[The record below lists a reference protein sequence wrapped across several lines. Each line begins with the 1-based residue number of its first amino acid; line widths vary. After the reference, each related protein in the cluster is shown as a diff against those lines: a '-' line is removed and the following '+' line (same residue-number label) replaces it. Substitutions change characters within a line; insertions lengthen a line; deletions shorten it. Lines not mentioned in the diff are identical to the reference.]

1 MPPRFLH
8 CAARRAKSTP
18 NRCGRDDKGEL
29 SEMAEMNYE
38 AEKRMDAVMGR
49 LLQSGVMVAAALVL
63 VGGVLYL
70 ARHATPTTDYR
81 HFSGEP
87 EAYRTLRGILREALA
102 LHGRG
107 LIQLGLLVLIATPVA
122 RVVFSVFAFLRQ
134 RDWVYVAVT
143 MIVLGLLCY
152 SLFGEHG

>member
-1 MPPRFLH
+1 
-8 CAARRAKSTP
+8 
-18 NRCGRDDKGEL
+18 
-29 SEMAEMNYE
+29 
-38 AEKRMDAVMGR
+38 MDAVMGR
-49 LLQSGVMVAAALVL
+49 LLQIGVTAAAALV
-63 VGGVLYL
+63 VTGGVLYL

-87 EAYRTLRGILREALA
+87 EEYRTLRGIWRDTVA

-134 RDWVYVAVT
+134 RDWVYVVVT
-143 MIVLGLLCY
+143 VIVLGLLCY
-152 SLFGEHG
+152 SLFGGHG